1 VVVDSLWRYVGVWS
15 CRRVSQHR
23 RVGLE
28 SALALAARDEES
40 DADA

>member
-1 VVVDSLWRYVGVWS
+1 VADSLWRYVGVWS
-15 CRRVSQHR
+15 CGRVSQHR